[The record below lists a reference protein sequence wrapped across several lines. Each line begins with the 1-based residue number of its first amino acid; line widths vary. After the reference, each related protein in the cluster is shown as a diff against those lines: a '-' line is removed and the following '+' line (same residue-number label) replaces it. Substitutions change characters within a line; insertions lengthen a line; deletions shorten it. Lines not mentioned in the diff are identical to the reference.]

1 MGGEQLCTWV
11 FLNAKPPQET
21 TELQHDTTTHSTR
34 SKRTRIQHPR
44 RGTVCDLCAPPDH
57 HITHTHTQLDYICNP
72 NPTYRDIVVCRDHT
86 GPLMMSNTEYQHPV
100 CLNSRTPCSMCGG
113 FICHFS
119 NKMPII
125 HLHVHLRS
133 AVSSINVTN
142 VTPERAI
149 TTQKLGV
156 DLTLPLQYDR

>member
-1 MGGEQLCTWV
+1 MPNHRKRRPNCSTTPPHTARTANAPAFNTRAGE
-11 FLNAKPPQET
+11 
-21 TELQHDTTTHSTR
+21 
-34 SKRTRIQHPR
+34 
-44 RGTVCDLCAPPDH
+44 TVCDLCAPPDH
-57 HITHTHTQLDYICNP
+57 HVTHTHTQLDYISNHD
-72 NPTYRDIVVCRDHT
+72 PTYRDIVVCWDHT
-86 GPLMMSNTEYQHPV
+86 GPVMMSNTEFQHPV
-100 CLNSRTPCSMCGG
+100 CLNSRTPCRMCGG

-125 HLHVHLRS
+125 HLHVRLRS